1 MHPTVLHTHIKKQ
14 SKNTCSANTQADLS
28 TTVTSV
34 EKKPKQQKP
43 KETQPETQQV
53 LNIIKPLTTE
63 EKHKHL
69 SKLREDRLTNL
80 FSKALKL

>member
-1 MHPTVLHTHIKKQ
+1 
-14 SKNTCSANTQADLS
+14 LS
-28 TTVTSV
+28 TVVTSV
-34 EKKPKQQKP
+34 EKKPKQKKP
-43 KETQPETQQV
+43 KETQPETQPV
-53 LNIIKPLTTE
+53 PNIIKPLTAE